1 MDNKIRVL
9 LYTGLRDNVI
19 FYNVCSPPLGLYRI
33 KNYLE
38 RRGIDCD
45 IHDLSLSDGDF
56 KDTLEKISAGR
67 YDVIGSSVDVDKQ
80 SEYFNIF
87 LDIRSRLEKSGKKSM
102 IVAGGQGGTHSY
114 KSFIQ
119 KGKVDAVLLGF
130 AEKCFYD
137 LCLSFSKNKE
147 KHVSVYAKN
156 ISGVAF
162 PANTDHTAVVKNS
175 SKPLTE
181 EEFVQ
186 LNYHEIKDLY
196 IPYKNYWAYTHREG
210 AASLNF
216 KKDDD
221 TQVDVVVDDP
231 HCDLPVNKD
240 TQKFFVETI
249 RLYTSSHCP
258 WKCGFCSSHSFLRMS
273 NATVAQ
279 EEKIPEKPKDGGL
292 VPMNSL
298 TTCGSQPHPVYRI
311 SPEQIYDIIVRHCDK
326 YDPRVFLFNDDAFWD
341 GSTPGFKHIMDLC
354 DLIIRGKKTKRIKH
368 NILFNCQAKVGDF
381 IIKKPQRRLHVELI
395 QKLKKAGFY
404 HFGTGIE
411 TFAERLLRVPSIN
424 KKGNVSEKDQ
434 HMVIQGLLDHGFS
447 PSVNIILFVPE
458 QTLDELFYVMK
469 TATEYMLK
477 GTQIAMTPLL
487 RPQEGSGI
495 YELIRKGLTP
505 TKAKYVEWKDPDTK
519 EIFKYP
525 LYCIPHDKQL
535 SDFLETFN
543 IKEYGDMIRISQGEQ
558 KRIVEKSGWDSKVIP
573 RPVTGL
579 AVFIA
584 ISKYLKREEWAQ
596 YFEKAVYQILSRNN
610 FLGAQKALLEKE
622 SLVL

>member
-67 YDVIGSSVDVDKQ
+67 YDVIGLSVDVDKQ

-311 SPEQIYDIIVRHCDK
+311 SPEQIYDLIVRHCDK
-326 YDPRVFLFNDDAFWD
+326 YDPRVILFNDDAFWD
-341 GSTPGFKHIMDLC
+341 SSNPGFKHIMDLC
-354 DLIIRGKKTKRIKH
+354 DLIIKGKNKG
-368 NILFNCQAKVGDF
+368 Q
-381 IIKKPQRRLHVELI
+381 IKK
-395 QKLKKAGFY
+395 
-404 HFGTGIE
+404 
-411 TFAERLLRVPSIN
+411 
-424 KKGNVSEKDQ
+424 NV
-434 HMVIQGLLDHGFS
+434 I
-447 PSVNIILFVPE
+447 
-458 QTLDELFYVMK
+458 
-469 TATEYMLK
+469 
-477 GTQIAMTPLL
+477 
-487 RPQEGSGI
+487 
-495 YELIRKGLTP
+495 
-505 TKAKYVEWKDPDTK
+505 
-519 EIFKYP
+519 
-525 LYCIPHDKQL
+525 
-535 SDFLETFN
+535 
-543 IKEYGDMIRISQGEQ
+543 
-558 KRIVEKSGWDSKVIP
+558 
-573 RPVTGL
+573 
-579 AVFIA
+579 
-584 ISKYLKREEWAQ
+584 
-596 YFEKAVYQILSRNN
+596 
-610 FLGAQKALLEKE
+610 
-622 SLVL
+622 